1 MTAVVLITV
10 IGGAGVAFLIRFF
23 VALCKE
29 TKGRTCHAVHRLP
42 PSTALWNIEVEELP
56 SIGVS
61 HAIPRN
67 REPEPSPEGT
77 CRKDQQLPGEPRYSW
92 GR

>member
-1 MTAVVLITV
+1 MTALILMTVLGV
-10 IGGAGVAFLIRFF
+10 AGVAFLIRFF
-23 VALCKE
+23 IALCKE
-29 TKGRTCHAVHRLP
+29 TKGRTCHSVHMLSR
-42 PSTALWNIEVEELP
+42 STALWDIEIEKLP
-56 SIGVS
+56 SRGDS

-77 CRKDQQLPGEPRYSW
+77 GRKDQQFPGEPRYSW

>member
-1 MTAVVLITV
+1 MAAVVLVTI
-10 IGGAGVAFLIRFF
+10 IGGGAVAFLIRFF

-29 TKGRTCHAVHRLP
+29 TKGRTCQFVHMLP
-42 PSTALWNIEVEELP
+42 RSTALWDIEIEELP

-61 HAIPRN
+61 HANPRN
-67 REPEPSPEGT
+67 REPGPNPEGVGK
-77 CRKDQQLPGEPRYSW
+77 KDQQFPGEPRYSW